1 MPVGTGSLRRAAAKA
16 SDAADEQKKGRAKNA
31 AVKEKT
37 AKKEN
42 APKKMAERKTSKVD
56 TVYHLTEELPYYLL

>member
-16 SDAADEQKKGRAKNA
+16 SDAAEEQKKGCEKNA
-31 AVKEKT
+31 VGKETAVKKD
-37 AKKEN
+37 A
-42 APKKMAERKTSKVD
+42 APRKREERKTSKVN